1 LNRYTPTT
9 GRHVLPAVSFRP
21 CSLIHTDQLA
31 WPINSSDEWI
41 QQRAGIITRQR
52 AEADT
57 SVVDMALSAGNQAI
71 ERAGIK
77 ASDLGA
83 IIVSTVTFP
92 YPTGSA
98 AALIAG
104 KLDITVPAYD
114 ISAACAGYCYGVAQ
128 ADALIRSG
136 MTDYVLVIGAEKLSD
151 FVAPTD
157 RSISFLL
164 GDGAGAVVVGA
175 A

>member
-1 LNRYTPTT
+1 VSLKQYTPTT
-9 GRHVLPAVSFRP
+9 GSRVLSVGAFRP
-21 CSLIHTDQLA
+21 NNLVNNDQLA
-31 WPINSSDEWI
+31 GPINSSDEWI
-41 QQRAGIITRQR
+41 QQRTGIVTRQR

-57 SVVDMALSAGNQAI
+57 SVVDMSLGAGKQAI

-77 ASDLGA
+77 ASDFGA
-83 IIVSTVTFP
+83 VIISTVTFP

-104 KLDITVPAYD
+104 ELDITVPAYD

-136 MTDYVLVIGAEKLSD
+136 VAYYLCLIGSVQVSV
-151 FVAPTD
+151 FVDSTA
-157 RSISFLL
+157 R
-164 GDGAGAVVVGA
+164 
-175 A
+175 